1 MSTCCLA
8 MAKLLPRPIRFLFI
22 FRGYVQ
28 VKTELRLVRFESP
41 VRKVEN
47 DQYYDCVDLLNG
59 NIYTILGGHILDY
72 VLYNMR
78 PLTNHDPEY
87 IDPTLQTV

>member
-1 MSTCCLA
+1 

-22 FRGYVQ
+22 FRAYIQ
-28 VKTELRLVRFESP
+28 VKEKAEPRIVRFESP
-41 VRKVEN
+41 VRRVEN

-59 NIYTILGGHILDY
+59 NIYTVLGEHITDY

-78 PLTNHDPEY
+78 PLSKSDPEY